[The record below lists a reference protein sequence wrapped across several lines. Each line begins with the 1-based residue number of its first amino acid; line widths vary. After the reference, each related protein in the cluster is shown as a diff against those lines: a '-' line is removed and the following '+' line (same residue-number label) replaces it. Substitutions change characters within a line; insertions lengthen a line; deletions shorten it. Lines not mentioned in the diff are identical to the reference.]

1 MSTKKIASIGVLSAM
16 AMVVALFIRFPIV
29 PAVAWLQYEPKDVII
44 VIGGFLYGPM
54 SSFIMSA
61 ICSILEIML
70 KGGTYID
77 VIMNMIS
84 TCAFACPAAYLYKKY
99 HTKNGAIIGLII
111 GTILSVVCML
121 IWNYIMTPIYYQMPR
136 EAVVALLLPGILPF
150 NLIKCGVNAI
160 ITFLLYKPL
169 VTILRRTHLAD
180 KEGATNKY
188 TGIILVVLFIIVT
201 VLALYIVH

>member
-1 MSTKKIASIGVLSAM
+1 
-16 AMVVALFIRFPIV
+16 
-29 PAVAWLQYEPKDVII
+29 
-44 VIGGFLYGPM
+44 
-54 SSFIMSA
+54 
-61 ICSILEIML
+61 ML

-150 NLIKCGVNAI
+150 NLIHK
-160 ITFLLYKPL
+160 
-169 VTILRRTHLAD
+169 
-180 KEGATNKY
+180 
-188 TGIILVVLFIIVT
+188 
-201 VLALYIVH
+201 

>member
-160 ITFLLYKPL
+160 ITILLYKPL